1 MSNFPSWEG
10 IKGVC
15 YGEMR
20 DLNRSERDAAKGC
33 EMWLRTGVNFEDLK
47 DNSGLFE
54 EGKYKEG
61 LIKSLVSVN

>member
-1 MSNFPSWEG
+1 
-10 IKGVC
+10 
-15 YGEMR
+15 MR

-47 DNSGLFE
+47 DNSGLFD

-61 LIKSLVSVN
+61 LIKSLVLEN